1 VSRIQDNA
9 SVDRRAVEATLT
21 RILSD
26 AEFQKNVNSGHFLKF
41 VVEETLA
48 GRGDRLKGFTI
59 AISALGRHSDFD
71 PQSSSAV
78 RVQATR
84 VRRLLADYYR
94 GPGSQ
99 DPMRIV
105 LPLGSYRPRFERRDA
120 VEPAA
125 SVEPIAAPLAPP
137 PTNRSHLVAAAR
149 LARVAAAACLPII
162 GVTLFVWFA
171 PAFPA
176 RPTKFTKFD
185 GSFAKPPVVV
195 VEDGS
200 EVDATESATEV
211 AELAVAAIE
220 GELSAFDHFVVRR
233 VNAKSTASADYVL
246 SVRAGP
252 ERAAASD
259 FVFQLVHAPTSEI
272 VWSRAFPA
280 INLGDATAVRDMTD
294 AVVSMVGDIHFGA
307 VMADERRRMAI
318 SNASL
323 DGFACIAEG
332 DEYFFDPSRRRHRSA
347 RDCAERALMVNPRDS
362 RALALLSW
370 ILFQDYADLQAD
382 SRGAEDIERM
392 QALAL
397 RAFEVA
403 PQRVE
408 TSTTLFL
415 SQFAAQR
422 FDGAFSLARRLLR
435 ETPNSPLLSALVGAA
450 YLSRGGFDEGAA
462 LLSPLE
468 NGPFGMPGFAI
479 PLAAL
484 AAYMRDDETTAER
497 LASRASIARHS
508 IGLVMRIVICA
519 RQMDQTCV
527 SQASQQLRRDY
538 PGFAADVPTA
548 LSRHALADG
557 IKAKLI
563 ADLRAAGFFDE
574 TAR

>member
-1 VSRIQDNA
+1 M
-9 SVDRRAVEATLT
+9 
-21 RILSD
+21 
-26 AEFQKNVNSGHFLKF
+26 
-41 VVEETLA
+41 
-48 GRGDRLKGFTI
+48 
-59 AISALGRHSDFD
+59 
-71 PQSSSAV
+71 
-78 RVQATR
+78 
-84 VRRLLADYYR
+84 LADYYR

-246 SVRAGP
+246 SVRAEP

-280 INLGDATAVRDMTD
+280 INLGDATAFRDMTD

-307 VMADERRRMAI
+307 VMADERRRMWRSRTRRWTASPASLKATSVSSTRLGVAIARRAI
-318 SNASL
+318 S
-323 DGFACIAEG
+323 
-332 DEYFFDPSRRRHRSA
+332 PSA
-347 RDCAERALMVNPRDS
+347 PALMVNPRDS

-382 SRGAEDIERM
+382 SRGAETSSGCKSWRCGR
-392 QALAL
+392 LKSR
-397 RAFEVA
+397 RAARNLDDLV
-403 PQRVE
+403 PQ
-408 TSTTLFL
+408 
-415 SQFAAQR
+415 
-422 FDGAFSLARRLLR
+422 
-435 ETPNSPLLSALVGAA
+435 PNSQPSASTARFRSPAGFCGRPSTRLCFRSLVGAA
-450 YLSRGGFDEGAA
+450 YLSRGGFDEARRCCRRRKRA
-462 LLSPLE
+462 
-468 NGPFGMPGFAI
+468 FRDAGFAI

-484 AAYMRDDETTAER
+484 AAYMRTTKRRRSGSPAEPR
-497 LASRASIARHS
+497 
-508 IGLVMRIVICA
+508 
-519 RQMDQTCV
+519 
-527 SQASQQLRRDY
+527 
-538 PGFAADVPTA
+538 
-548 LSRHALADG
+548 
-557 IKAKLI
+557 
-563 ADLRAAGFFDE
+563 
-574 TAR
+574 